1 MAYTFSP
8 LPDTRSVRMLILAPG
23 SDDDVLQGHL
33 EVVDIESLGAY
44 EPISYVWGDSTQR
57 HKFLCE
63 GSQLSLTTSLSQALT
78 RLRLKDRSRR
88 LWADQICIDQSNLA
102 ERGQQVQFMNR
113 IYRGASHVL
122 VWLGRDNSHAAAA
135 AFGLFRD
142 LAKIFSDEE
151 GRKQFEL
158 EHLENPSE
166 KSEEAWGP
174 LKNFTNLPW
183 FTRAW
188 IVQEIG
194 TSAPATLYWGEE
206 ELDWKLVFGVC
217 EELARYHGLRKRF
230 DIQTS
235 KVKYVFQRFVEP
247 VRTSRHAN
255 RFSFVYELHRA
266 RHLQV
271 TDPRDRVIALLG
283 HYSVREGR
291 GDALKSLA
299 ADYTQS
305 VEDVY
310 IDLAR
315 RALYDDDESL
325 VTLAAVQHSN
335 QELGQSGLPSW
346 VPDWRLYSSH
356 ILSEPTSSHSAHGD
370 TRPKVEVASRS
381 LFVRGI
387 IIDSVVGH
395 SDGIRAKSFYAD
407 DASGTPTIERLW
419 GEVCG
424 KSTFDLTDKYIT
436 GDSALFA
443 FLQTLS
449 NGCASLTWS
458 VEPDDHS
465 APADTWLDYG
475 AAYLS
480 RLFVGSGKIT
490 EEILDRGRTGDAAQW
505 IRAANSASTNR
516 ALAVTSKG
524 YYVLGPKIIQ
534 NGDIVCVLFGGKMPF
549 CLRPLENGNYHLVGE
564 CYVHGLMEGQAIEDL
579 RQGHYSE
586 TNFEI
591 V

>member
-1 MAYTFSP
+1 
-8 LPDTRSVRMLILAPG
+8 
-23 SDDDVLQGHL
+23 
-33 EVVDIESLGAY
+33 
-44 EPISYVWGDSTQR
+44 
-57 HKFLCE
+57 
-63 GSQLSLTTSLSQALT
+63 
-78 RLRLKDRSRR
+78 
-88 LWADQICIDQSNLA
+88 
-102 ERGQQVQFMNR
+102 MN
-113 IYRGASHVL
+113 
-122 VWLGRDNSHAAAA
+122 
-135 AFGLFRD
+135 
-142 LAKIFSDEE
+142 
-151 GRKQFEL
+151 Q
-158 EHLENPSE
+158 
-166 KSEEAWGP
+166 
-174 LKNFTNLPW
+174 

-194 TSAPATLYWGEE
+194 TSAPATLYWGAEG
-206 ELDWKLVFGVC
+206 LDWKLVFGVC

-247 VRTSRHAN
+247 VKTSRHAN

-271 TDPRDRVIALLG
+271 TDPRDRVFALLG
-283 HYSVREGR
+283 HYSVREGT

-315 RALYDDDESL
+315 RTLYDDDESL

-335 QELGQSGLPSW
+335 SELGHSGLPSW

-356 ILSEPTSSHSAHGD
+356 ILSEPTSSHSAHGN
-370 TRPKVEVASRS
+370 TRPKVEVASGS

-387 IIDSVVGH
+387 IIDSIVSH
-395 SDGIRAKSFYAD
+395 SDGIRAKAFYAD

-419 GEVCG
+419 HEVCG
-424 KSTFDLTDKYIT
+424 KSTFNLTDKYIS

-458 VEPDDHS
+458 VKPDHHA

-480 RLFVGSGKIT
+480 WLFAGSRKIT
-490 EEILDRGRTGDAAQW
+490 DEILDRGRIGDAAQW

-516 ALAVTSKG
+516 ALAVTSEG
-524 YYVLGPKIIQ
+524 YYVLGPNIIQ
-534 NGDIVCVLFGGKMPF
+534 KGDIVCVLFGGKMPF
-549 CLRPLENGNYHLVGE
+549 CLRPLENGSYHLVGE
-564 CYVHGLMEGQAIEDL
+564 CYVHGLMEGQAIDDL

-591 V
+591 L

>member
-23 SDDDVLQGHL
+23 SDDEVLQGHL
-33 EVVDIESLGAY
+33 EVVDIDALGSY
-44 EPISYVWGDSTQR
+44 EPISYVWGDSAQR
-57 HKFLCE
+57 HRFLCE
-63 GSQLSLTTSLSQALT
+63 GSQLSLTTSLYQALT
-78 RLRLKDRSRR
+78 RLRLNDRSRR

-122 VWLGRDNSHAAAA
+122 VWLGHDNSRAAAA
-135 AFGLFRD
+135 AFGLFRG

-151 GRKQFEL
+151 GRKAFEL

-174 LKNFTNLPW
+174 LKTFTNLPW

-194 TSAPATLYWGEE
+194 TSAPATLFWGGE

-247 VRTSRHAN
+247 VKTSRHAN

-271 TDPRDRVIALLG
+271 TDPRDRVFALLG

-315 RALYDDDESL
+315 RALCDDDESL

-335 QELGQSGLPSW
+335 PDLGQSGLPSW

-356 ILSEPTSSHSAHGD
+356 ILSEPTSSHSAHGS

-387 IIDSVVGH
+387 IIDSIVSH
-395 SDGIRAKSFYAD
+395 SDGIRAKAFYAD

-424 KSTFDLTDKYIT
+424 KSTFDLADKYIT

-443 FLQTLS
+443 FMQTLS

-458 VEPDDHS
+458 VEPDHHA

-480 RLFVGSGKIT
+480 RLFAGSRKIT
-490 EEILDRGRTGDAAQW
+490 DEILDRGRTGDAAQW

-524 YYVLGPKIIQ
+524 YYVLGPNIIR

-549 CLRPLENGNYHLVGE
+549 CLRPLENGSYHLVGE
-564 CYVHGLMEGQAIEDL
+564 CYVHGFMEGQAIDDL